1 MSEPAIEPAIELF
14 EPRRLARH
22 LNNRRVKT
30 INRVVA
36 PRRAAVALVL
46 RNLGEAPEIL
56 LIKRMQR
63 ERDRW
68 SGHVS
73 FPGGMAETRDVDLLA
88 TAVRETHEEVAI
100 DLLACARLLG
110 PMDDQVA
117 MARGGPLP
125 MAITP
130 WVFELQQPVEPQ
142 LSAEAE
148 DVFWLPVAE
157 ALSGRIDK
165 DFPYRFGGL
174 KKNLPSWRWQGYT
187 VWGLTHRMTTTLIEL
202 AREAASR

>member
-1 MSEPAIEPAIELF
+1 MPARDLLEPA
-14 EPRRLARH
+14 RLARH
-22 LNNRRVKT
+22 LAARKVKT

-36 PRRAAVALVL
+36 PRRAAVAVVL
-46 RNLGEAPEIL
+46 RNLERAPELL
-56 LIKRMQR
+56 LIKRVQR
-63 ERDRW
+63 HRDRW

-73 FPGGMAETRDVDLLA
+73 FPGGMAEQTDKNLLA

-100 DLLACARLLG
+100 DLETSGRLLG
-110 PMDDQVA
+110 QMDDQIA
-117 MARGGPLP
+117 ISHGGPLP

-148 DVFWLPVAE
+148 DVFWLPVDE

-165 DFPYRFGGL
+165 AFPYRLGGIS
-174 KKNLPSWRWQGYT
+174 KDLPSWHWQGY
-187 VWGLTHRMTTTLIEL
+187 VIWGLTHRMSTALFSL
-202 AREAASR
+202 AQRAAQ

>member
-1 MSEPAIEPAIELF
+1 MSPSASELF
-14 EPRRLARH
+14 EPRRLARY
-22 LNNRRVKT
+22 LNERTVKT

-36 PRRAAVALVL
+36 PRRAAVAVVL
-46 RNLGEAPEIL
+46 RNLDSAPEIL
-56 LIKRMQR
+56 LIKRVQR

-73 FPGGMAETRDVDLLA
+73 FPGGMAEAGDKDLLA

-100 DLLACARLLG
+100 DLQTSARLLG

-117 MARGGPLP
+117 MAKGGPLP

-130 WVFELQQPVEPQ
+130 WVFELQKAVEPQ

-157 ALSGRIDK
+157 ALSGRIDE
-165 DFPYRFGGL
+165 DFPYRFHGL
-174 KKNLPSWRWQGYT
+174 KKDLPSWRWQGYT
-187 VWGLTHRMTTTLIEL
+187 VWGLTHRMTTTLFEL
-202 AREAASR
+202 AREAARA